1 MNLTLTAVDSL
12 SRPVTVLAL
21 PDELSSREVMQA
33 IEEAIHQDQGGG
45 TLCWQCTS
53 AVGETSGAGEYT
65 AVDEQ
70 GRIWFD
76 DSPIGMLRAELA
88 RAQARIATLE
98 AQLGLMPHPVP
109 AP

>member
-1 MNLTLTAVDSL
+1 MT
-12 SRPVTVLAL
+12 
-21 PDELSSREVMQA
+21 QA
-33 IEEAIHQDQGGG
+33 IEEAISRDQGGG

-88 RAQARIATLE
+88 RAQARIVALE
-98 AQLGLMPHPVP
+98 AQLEL
-109 AP
+109 APGSFSSVTLS